1 MASASDEVIL
11 SEEEIEALT
20 LAFNQYDLDRSGEID
35 RYEFKAALTAMGN
48 AKITDDCLTK
58 HMNFLDKYRS
68 REWEQAKIL
77 INELVSSSKELA
89 LYYEHMK
96 LRIDE
101 FTANPPPAGWE
112 GVYVAQNK

>member
-1 MASASDEVIL
+1 
-11 SEEEIEALT
+11 
-20 LAFNQYDLDRSGEID
+20 
-35 RYEFKAALTAMGN
+35 
-48 AKITDDCLTK
+48 
-58 HMNFLDKYRS
+58 MNFLDKYRS
-68 REWEQAKIL
+68 QDWEQAKIL
-77 INELVSSSKELA
+77 INELISSSKELA